1 MPLDETL
8 PPDDAAPE
16 DAAPDNAPTERASA
30 GIQSAEIALTVLSAM
45 AHTGGA
51 HAVSELGRQLGMPRA
66 KVHRYLVSLERMG
79 FVEQDPA
86 SARYRLGTQALQ
98 VGLSALSDVDFVRE
112 GSNLLPKLA
121 ERLNESV
128 FLSIWTER
136 GPVIVRWEDSGRPV
150 AVNVRVGSVMPLL
163 NSATGQAC
171 AAWMPEIQ
179 LVPLIDRELRGPGAS
194 QAARAGL
201 TDWLNC
207 RARWQTVRQ
216 EGVARIGGTLVHGID
231 SVAVPVL
238 DSQGKVVGA
247 ITALG
252 LSSVFDSSLEGP
264 AARLLREAGRTLSLR
279 LGYHGQ
285 ALTAGT
291 AQPKR
296 GRRPKTAPESA

>member
-1 MPLDETL
+1 MLPEDTLPIGESPDALPAEPLDENS
-8 PPDDAAPE
+8 APE
-16 DAAPDNAPTERASA
+16 RTSA
-30 GIQSAEIALTVLSAM
+30 GIQSAEIALTVLSEM
-45 AHTGGA
+45 ARTGGA

-86 SARYRLGTQALQ
+86 SARYRLGSQALQ

-112 GSNLLPKLA
+112 GSNMLPKLA

-136 GPVIVRWEDSGRPV
+136 GPVIVRWEDGGRPV
-150 AVNVRVGSVMPLL
+150 TVNVRVGSPMPLL

-179 LVPLIDRELRGPGAS
+179 IVSLIDRELRGPGAGK
-194 QAARAGL
+194 AGL

-207 RARWQTVRQ
+207 RARWQTVRH
-216 EGVARIGGTLVHGID
+216 EGVARIAGTLINGID

-238 DSQGKVVGA
+238 DAQGKLAGA

-252 LSSVFDSSLEGP
+252 LSSVFDATLEGP
-264 AARLLREAGRTLSLR
+264 ASRLLREAGRALSLR

-285 ALTAGT
+285 AMTAGA

-296 GRRPKTAPESA
+296 GRRAKAAPESA

>member
-1 MPLDETL
+1 MPIDDLL
-8 PPDDAAPE
+8 PPHEPPVE
-16 DAAPDNAPTERASA
+16 DAPAERTSA

-45 AHTGGA
+45 ARTGGA

-112 GSNLLPKLA
+112 GTNMLPKLA

-128 FLSIWTER
+128 FLSVWSNR
-136 GPVIVRWEDSGRPV
+136 GPVIVRWEDGGRPV

-179 LVPLIDRELRGPGAS
+179 IVPLIDRELRGPGAGK
-194 QAARAGL
+194 AGL

-207 RARWQTVRQ
+207 RARWQIVRH
-216 EGVARIGGTLVHGID
+216 EGVARIEGSLVHGID

-238 DSQGKVVGA
+238 DAQGKLAGA

-252 LSSVFDSSLEGP
+252 LSNAFDSSLEGP
-264 AARLLREAGRTLSLR
+264 VSQTLREAGRSLSLR

-285 ALTAGT
+285 ALTAG
-291 AQPKR
+291 AAPIKR
-296 GRRPKTAPESA
+296 GRRPKAAPESA

>member
-1 MPLDETL
+1 MPIDDPL
-8 PPDDAAPE
+8 PPDTSPDELPAE
-16 DAAPDNAPTERASA
+16 DATPERTSA
-30 GIQSAEIALTVLSAM
+30 GIQSAEIALSVLSAM
-45 AHTGGA
+45 AHAGGA

-86 SARYRLGTQALQ
+86 SARYRLGAQALQ

-128 FLSIWTER
+128 FLSIWTTR

-171 AAWMPEIQ
+171 AAWVPEIQ
-179 LVPLIDRELRGPGAS
+179 IVSLIDRELRGPGAGK
-194 QAARAGL
+194 AGL

-207 RARWQTVRQ
+207 RARWQAVRQ

-238 DSQGKVVGA
+238 DSQGKLAGA

-264 AARLLREAGRTLSLR
+264 ASRLLREAGRTLSLR

-285 ALTAGT
+285 ALTAG
-291 AQPKR
+291 AAAPKR
-296 GRRPKTAPESA
+296 GRRPRTAPESA

>member
-1 MPLDETL
+1 MLPADDLPDLPDDL
-8 PPDDAAPE
+8 PPDDAPA
-16 DAAPDNAPTERASA
+16 ERASA
-30 GIQSAEIALTVLSAM
+30 GIQSAEIALTVLLEM
-45 AHTGGA
+45 ARTGGA

-86 SARYRLGTQALQ
+86 SARYRLGAQALQ

-112 GSNLLPKLA
+112 GSNMLPKLA

-128 FLSIWTER
+128 FLSIWTQR
-136 GPVIVRWEDSGRPV
+136 GPVIVRWEDGGRPV
-150 AVNVRVGSVMPLL
+150 TVNVRVGSAMPLL

-179 LVPLIDRELRGPGAS
+179 IVSLIDRELRGPGAGK
-194 QAARAGL
+194 AGL

-207 RARWQTVRQ
+207 RARWQTVRH
-216 EGVARIGGTLVHGID
+216 EGVARIAGTLINGID

-238 DSQGKVVGA
+238 DAQGKLAGA

-252 LSSVFDSSLEGP
+252 LSSVFDATLEGP
-264 AARLLREAGRTLSLR
+264 ASRLLREAGRALSLR

-296 GRRPKTAPESA
+296 GRRAKAAPESA

>member
-1 MPLDETL
+1 MGESPDELPAEPLDE
-8 PPDDAAPE
+8 
-16 DAAPDNAPTERASA
+16 NAPPERTSA
-30 GIQSAEIALTVLSAM
+30 GIQSAEIALTVLSEM
-45 AHTGGA
+45 ARTGGA

-86 SARYRLGTQALQ
+86 SARYRLGAQALQ

-112 GSNLLPKLA
+112 GSNMLPKLA

-136 GPVIVRWEDSGRPV
+136 GPVIVRWEDGGRPV
-150 AVNVRVGSVMPLL
+150 TVNVRVGSAMPLL

-179 LVPLIDRELRGPGAS
+179 IVSLIDRELRGPGAGK
-194 QAARAGL
+194 AGL

-207 RARWQTVRQ
+207 RARWQTVRH
-216 EGVARIGGTLVHGID
+216 EGVARIAGTLINGID

-238 DSQGKVVGA
+238 DAQGKLAGA

-252 LSSVFDSSLEGP
+252 LSSVFDATLEGP
-264 AARLLREAGRTLSLR
+264 ASRLLREAGRALSLR

-285 ALTAGT
+285 AMTAGA

-296 GRRPKTAPESA
+296 GRRAKAAPESA

>member
-1 MPLDETL
+1 MLPEDTLPIGESPDELPAEPLDE
-8 PPDDAAPE
+8 
-16 DAAPDNAPTERASA
+16 NAPPERTSA
-30 GIQSAEIALTVLSAM
+30 GIQSAEIALTVLSEM
-45 AHTGGA
+45 ARTGGA

-86 SARYRLGTQALQ
+86 SARYRLGAQALQ

-112 GSNLLPKLA
+112 GSNMLPKLA

-136 GPVIVRWEDSGRPV
+136 GPVIVRWEDGGRPV
-150 AVNVRVGSVMPLL
+150 TVNVRVGSAMPLL

-179 LVPLIDRELRGPGAS
+179 TVSLIDRELRGPGAGK
-194 QAARAGL
+194 AGL

-207 RARWQTVRQ
+207 RARWQTVRH
-216 EGVARIGGTLVHGID
+216 EGVARIAGTLINGID

-238 DSQGKVVGA
+238 DAQGKLAGA

-252 LSSVFDSSLEGP
+252 LSSVFDATLEGP
-264 AARLLREAGRTLSLR
+264 ASRLLREAGRALSLR

-285 ALTAGT
+285 AMTAGA

-296 GRRPKTAPESA
+296 GRRAKAAPESA

>member
-1 MPLDETL
+1 MPLDDDL
-8 PPDDAAPE
+8 PADA
-16 DAAPDNAPTERASA
+16 AAPDSAPAERAGT

-45 AHTGGA
+45 ARTGGA

-98 VGLSALSDVDFVRE
+98 VGLSALTDVDFVRE
-112 GSNLLPKLA
+112 GSLMLPKLA

-128 FLSIWTER
+128 FLSVWSER
-136 GPVIVRWEDSGRPV
+136 GPVIVRWEDGDKPV
-150 AVNVRVGSVMPLL
+150 TINVRVGSVMPLL

-171 AAWMPEIQ
+171 AAWMPETQIA
-179 LVPLIDRELRGPGAS
+179 PLIDRELHGPGA
-194 QAARAGL
+194 ARVGL

-207 RARWQTVRQ
+207 RARWQAVRH
-216 EGVARIGGTLVHGID
+216 EGVARITGTLVHGIN

-238 DSQGKVVGA
+238 DAQGRLAGA

-252 LSSVFDSSLEGP
+252 LSSVFDADEGGAP
-264 AARLLREAGRTLSLR
+264 ARLLREAGRALS
-279 LGYHGQ
+279 
-285 ALTAGT
+285 
-291 AQPKR
+291 
-296 GRRPKTAPESA
+296 

>member
-1 MPLDETL
+1 MPIDDSL
-8 PPDDAAPE
+8 PPDEPPVE
-16 DAAPDNAPTERASA
+16 DAAPERASA

-45 AHTGGA
+45 ARTGGA

-79 FVEQDPA
+79 FVEQDSA

-128 FLSIWTER
+128 FLSVWTNR
-136 GPVIVRWEDSGRPV
+136 GPVIVRWEDGGRPV
-150 AVNVRVGSVMPLL
+150 TVNVRVGSVMPLL

-179 LVPLIDRELRGPGAS
+179 IVPLIDRELRGPGAGK
-194 QAARAGL
+194 AGL

-207 RARWQTVRQ
+207 RARWQTVRH
-216 EGVARIGGTLVHGID
+216 EGVARIAGTLVHGID

-238 DSQGKVVGA
+238 DSQGKLAGT

-252 LSSVFDSSLEGP
+252 LSSVFDSSLEGAP
-264 AARLLREAGRTLSLR
+264 SRLLREAGRALSLR

-285 ALTAGT
+285 ALTAGS
-291 AQPKR
+291 APAKR
-296 GRRPKTAPESA
+296 GRRAKAAPEST

>member
-1 MPLDETL
+1 MPLDDL
-8 PPDDAAPE
+8 PPPDNLPAE
-16 DAAPDNAPTERASA
+16 DATPERTSA

-45 AHTGGA
+45 ARTGGA

-112 GSNLLPKLA
+112 GSNMLPKLA

-128 FLSIWTER
+128 FLSVWSNR
-136 GPVIVRWEDSGRPV
+136 GPVIVRWEDGGRPV

-179 LVPLIDRELRGPGAS
+179 LVPLIDREMRGPGAGK
-194 QAARAGL
+194 AGL

-207 RARWQTVRQ
+207 RARWQIVRH
-216 EGVARIGGTLVHGID
+216 EGVARITGTLVHGID

-238 DSQGKVVGA
+238 DAQGTLVGA

-252 LSSVFDSSLEGP
+252 LSNAFDSSLEGP
-264 AARLLREAGRTLSLR
+264 VSQLLREAGRALSLR

-285 ALTAGT
+285 ALTARAT
-291 AQPKR
+291 APKR
-296 GRRPKTAPESA
+296 GRRTKAAPDAG

>member
-1 MPLDETL
+1 MPLDDDL
-8 PPDDAAPE
+8 PPDDAPGSAP
-16 DAAPDNAPTERASA
+16 AERAST

-45 AHTGGA
+45 ARTGGA
-51 HAVSELGRQLGMPRA
+51 HAVSELGRLLGMPRA

-98 VGLSALSDVDFVRE
+98 VGLSALTDVDFVRE
-112 GSNLLPKLA
+112 GSTMLPKLA
-121 ERLNESV
+121 EHLNESV
-128 FLSIWTER
+128 FLSVWSDR
-136 GPVIVRWEDSGRPV
+136 GPVIVRWEDGGKRV
-150 AVNVRVGSVMPLL
+150 TINVRVGSVMPLL

-179 LVPLIDRELRGPGAS
+179 IAPLIDRELRGPGA
-194 QAARAGL
+194 ARIGL

-207 RARWQTVRQ
+207 RARWQAVRH
-216 EGVARIGGTLVHGID
+216 EGVARITGTLVHGID

-238 DSQGKVVGA
+238 DAQGKLAGA

-252 LSSVFDSSLEGP
+252 LSSAFDAGEDGTP
-264 AARLLREAGRTLSLR
+264 ARLLREAGRALSLR

-291 AQPKR
+291 AGTAAPAKR
-296 GRRPKTAPESA
+296 GRRPKHAPRSA

>member
-1 MPLDETL
+1 MLPEDTLPIGESPDELPAEPLDE
-8 PPDDAAPE
+8 
-16 DAAPDNAPTERASA
+16 NAPPERTSA
-30 GIQSAEIALTVLSAM
+30 GIQSAEIALTVLSEM
-45 AHTGGA
+45 ARTGGA

-86 SARYRLGTQALQ
+86 SARYRLGAQALQ

-112 GSNLLPKLA
+112 GSNMLPKLA

-136 GPVIVRWEDSGRPV
+136 GPVIVRWEDGGRPV
-150 AVNVRVGSVMPLL
+150 TVNVRVGSAMPLL

-179 LVPLIDRELRGPGAS
+179 IVSLIDRELRGPGAGK
-194 QAARAGL
+194 AGL

-207 RARWQTVRQ
+207 RARWQTVRH
-216 EGVARIGGTLVHGID
+216 EGVARIAGTLINGID

-238 DSQGKVVGA
+238 DAQGKLAGA

-252 LSSVFDSSLEGP
+252 LSSVFDATLEGP
-264 AARLLREAGRTLSLR
+264 ASRNSREAGRALSLR

-285 ALTAGT
+285 AMTAGA

-296 GRRPKTAPESA
+296 GRRAKAAPESA

>member
-1 MPLDETL
+1 MPIDDSL
-8 PPDDAAPE
+8 PPDEPPVEVAAP
-16 DAAPDNAPTERASA
+16 ERASA

-45 AHTGGA
+45 ARTGGA

-79 FVEQDPA
+79 FVEQDSA

-128 FLSIWTER
+128 FLSVWTNR
-136 GPVIVRWEDSGRPV
+136 GPVIVRWEDGGRPV
-150 AVNVRVGSVMPLL
+150 TVNVRVGSVMPLL

-179 LVPLIDRELRGPGAS
+179 IVPLIDRELRGPGAGK
-194 QAARAGL
+194 AGL

-207 RARWQTVRQ
+207 RARWQTVRH
-216 EGVARIGGTLVHGID
+216 EGVARIAGTLVHGID

-238 DSQGKVVGA
+238 DSQGKLAGA

-252 LSSVFDSSLEGP
+252 LSSVFDSSLEGAP
-264 AARLLREAGRTLSLR
+264 SRLLREAGRALSLR

-285 ALTAGT
+285 ALTAGC
-291 AQPKR
+291 APAKR
-296 GRRPKTAPESA
+296 GRRAKAAPESA

>member
-1 MPLDETL
+1 MLPEDTL
-8 PPDDAAPE
+8 PIGDAADEPLAEDTPPE
-16 DAAPDNAPTERASA
+16 RTSA
-30 GIQSAEIALTVLSAM
+30 GIQSAEIALTVLSEM
-45 AHTGGA
+45 ARTGGA

-86 SARYRLGTQALQ
+86 SARYRLGSQALQ

-112 GSNLLPKLA
+112 GSNMLPKLA

-128 FLSIWTER
+128 FLSVWTDR
-136 GPVIVRWEDSGRPV
+136 GPVIVRWEDGGRPV
-150 AVNVRVGSVMPLL
+150 TVNVRVGSAMPLL

-179 LVPLIDRELRGPGAS
+179 IVSLIDRELRGPGAGK
-194 QAARAGL
+194 AGL

-207 RARWQTVRQ
+207 RARWQTVRH
-216 EGVARIGGTLVHGID
+216 EGVARIAGTLINGID

-238 DSQGKVVGA
+238 DAQGKLAGA

-252 LSSVFDSSLEGP
+252 LSSVFDATLEGP
-264 AARLLREAGRTLSLR
+264 ASRLLREAGRALSLR

-285 ALTAGT
+285 AMTAGA
-291 AQPKR
+291 AQPRR
-296 GRRPKTAPESA
+296 GRRAKAAPESA

>member
-1 MPLDETL
+1 
-8 PPDDAAPE
+8 
-16 DAAPDNAPTERASA
+16 
-30 GIQSAEIALTVLSAM
+30 
-45 AHTGGA
+45 
-51 HAVSELGRQLGMPRA
+51 MPRA

-86 SARYRLGTQALQ
+86 SARYRLGSQALQ

-112 GSNLLPKLA
+112 GSNMLPKLA

-128 FLSIWTER
+128 FLSVWTDR
-136 GPVIVRWEDSGRPV
+136 GPVIVRWEDGGRPV
-150 AVNVRVGSVMPLL
+150 TVNVRVGSAMPLL

-179 LVPLIDRELRGPGAS
+179 IVSLIDRELRGPGAGK
-194 QAARAGL
+194 AGL

-207 RARWQTVRQ
+207 RARWQTVRH
-216 EGVARIGGTLVHGID
+216 EGVARIAGTIINGID

-238 DSQGKVVGA
+238 DAQGKLEGA

-252 LSSVFDSSLEGP
+252 LSSVFDATLEGP
-264 AARLLREAGRTLSLR
+264 ASRLLREAGRALSLR

-285 ALTAGT
+285 AMTAGA
-291 AQPKR
+291 AQPRR
-296 GRRPKTAPESA
+296 GRRAKVAPESA

>member
-1 MPLDETL
+1 MLPEDALPVGESPDEPPAEPLD
-8 PPDDAAPE
+8 DNAAPE
-16 DAAPDNAPTERASA
+16 RTSA
-30 GIQSAEIALTVLSAM
+30 GIQSAEIALTVLAEM
-45 AHTGGA
+45 ARTGGA

-66 KVHRYLVSLERMG
+66 KVHRYLVSLERTG

-86 SARYRLGTQALQ
+86 SARYRLGAQALQ

-112 GSNLLPKLA
+112 GSNMLPKLA

-128 FLSIWTER
+128 FLSIWTAR
-136 GPVIVRWEDSGRPV
+136 GPVIVRWEDGGRPV
-150 AVNVRVGSVMPLL
+150 TVNVRVGSAMPLL

-179 LVPLIDRELRGPGAS
+179 IVSLIDRELRGPGAGK
-194 QAARAGL
+194 AGL

-207 RARWQTVRQ
+207 RARWQTVRH
-216 EGVARIGGTLVHGID
+216 EGVARIAGTLINGID

-238 DSQGKVVGA
+238 DAQGKLAGA

-252 LSSVFDSSLEGP
+252 LSSVFDATLEGP
-264 AARLLREAGRTLSLR
+264 ASRLLREAGRALSLR

-296 GRRPKTAPESA
+296 GRRAKAAPESA

>member
-1 MPLDETL
+1 MPPEDTL
-8 PPDDAAPE
+8 PTDDLAAEAAAPE
-16 DAAPDNAPTERASA
+16 RTSA
-30 GIQSAEIALTVLSAM
+30 GIQSAEIALTVLSTM
-45 AHTGGA
+45 AHLGGA

-86 SARYRLGTQALQ
+86 SARYRLGTQALH

-112 GSNLLPKLA
+112 GSNLLSKLA

-128 FLSIWTER
+128 FLSVWSER
-136 GPVIVRWEDSGRPV
+136 GPVIVRWEDGGRPV

-179 LVPLIDRELRGPGAS
+179 IVPLIDRELRGPGAGK
-194 QAARAGL
+194 AGL

-207 RARWQTVRQ
+207 RARWQTVRHD
-216 EGVARIGGTLVHGID
+216 GVARIAGTLMHGID

-238 DSQGKVVGA
+238 DAQGKLVGA

-252 LSSVFDSSLEGP
+252 LSSVFDSSLEGAP
-264 AARLLREAGRTLSLR
+264 SRLLREAGQALSLR

-285 ALTAGT
+285 ALATGAPR
-291 AQPKR
+291 PKR
-296 GRRPKTAPESA
+296 GRRPKSAPESA

>member
-1 MPLDETL
+1 MATDDLLLPDE
-8 PPDDAAPE
+8 PPVE
-16 DAAPDNAPTERASA
+16 DAPAERTSA

-45 AHTGGA
+45 ARTGGA

-79 FVEQDPA
+79 FVEQEPA

-112 GSNLLPKLA
+112 GTNMLPKLA

-128 FLSIWTER
+128 FLSVWSNR
-136 GPVIVRWEDSGRPV
+136 GPVIVRWEDGGRPV

-179 LVPLIDRELRGPGAS
+179 IVPLIDRELRGPGAGK
-194 QAARAGL
+194 AGL

-207 RARWQTVRQ
+207 RARWQIVRH
-216 EGVARIGGTLVHGID
+216 EGVARIEGSLVHGID

-238 DSQGKVVGA
+238 DAQGKLVGA

-252 LSSVFDSSLEGP
+252 LSSAFDSSLEGP
-264 AARLLREAGRTLSLR
+264 VSQTLREAGRSLSLR

-285 ALTAGT
+285 ALTAG
-291 AQPKR
+291 AAPIKR
-296 GRRPKTAPESA
+296 GRRPKAAPESM

>member
-1 MPLDETL
+1 MLPEDTLPIGESPDELPAEPLDEHA
-8 PPDDAAPE
+8 PP
-16 DAAPDNAPTERASA
+16 ERTSA
-30 GIQSAEIALTVLSAM
+30 GIQSAEIALTVLSEM
-45 AHTGGA
+45 ARTGGA

-86 SARYRLGTQALQ
+86 SARYRLGAQALQ

-112 GSNLLPKLA
+112 GSNMLPKLA

-136 GPVIVRWEDSGRPV
+136 GPVIVRWEDGGRPV
-150 AVNVRVGSVMPLL
+150 TVNVRVGSAMPLL

-179 LVPLIDRELRGPGAS
+179 IVSLIDRELRGPGAGK
-194 QAARAGL
+194 AGL

-207 RARWQTVRQ
+207 RARWQTVRH
-216 EGVARIGGTLVHGID
+216 EGVARIAGTLINGID

-238 DSQGKVVGA
+238 DAQGKLAGA

-252 LSSVFDSSLEGP
+252 LSSVFDASLEGP
-264 AARLLREAGRTLSLR
+264 ASRLLREAGRALSLR
-279 LGYHGQ
+279 LGYHCQ
-285 ALTAGT
+285 AMTAGA

-296 GRRPKTAPESA
+296 GRRAKAAPESA

>member
-1 MPLDETL
+1 MLPEDTL
-8 PPDDAAPE
+8 PIGDAADEPLAEDTPPE
-16 DAAPDNAPTERASA
+16 RTSA
-30 GIQSAEIALTVLSAM
+30 GIQSAEIALTVLSEM
-45 AHTGGA
+45 ARTGGA

-86 SARYRLGTQALQ
+86 SARYRLGSQALQ

-112 GSNLLPKLA
+112 GSNMLPKLA

-128 FLSIWTER
+128 FLSVWTDR
-136 GPVIVRWEDSGRPV
+136 GPVIVRWEDGGRPV
-150 AVNVRVGSVMPLL
+150 TVNVRVGSAMPLL

-179 LVPLIDRELRGPGAS
+179 IVSLIDRELRGPGAGK
-194 QAARAGL
+194 AGL

-207 RARWQTVRQ
+207 RARWQTVRH
-216 EGVARIGGTLVHGID
+216 EGVARIAGTLINGID

-238 DSQGKVVGA
+238 DAQGKLAGA

-252 LSSVFDSSLEGP
+252 LSSVFDATLEGP
-264 AARLLREAGRTLSLR
+264 ASRLLREAGRALSLR

-285 ALTAGT
+285 AMTAGA
-291 AQPKR
+291 AQPRR
-296 GRRPKTAPESA
+296 GRRAKVAPESA

>member
-1 MPLDETL
+1 MPIDNLL
-8 PPDDAAPE
+8 PPDEPPAE
-16 DAAPDNAPTERASA
+16 DTPAERTSA

-45 AHTGGA
+45 ARTGGA

-112 GSNLLPKLA
+112 GTNMLPKLA

-128 FLSIWTER
+128 FLSVWSNR
-136 GPVIVRWEDSGRPV
+136 GPVIVRWEDGGRPV

-163 NSATGQAC
+163 NSATGHAC

-179 LVPLIDRELRGPGAS
+179 IVPLIDRELRGPGAGK
-194 QAARAGL
+194 AGL

-207 RARWQTVRQ
+207 RARWQIVRH
-216 EGVARIGGTLVHGID
+216 EGVARITGSLVHGID

-238 DSQGKVVGA
+238 DAQGKLAGA

-252 LSSVFDSSLEGP
+252 LSSAFDSSLEG
-264 AARLLREAGRTLSLR
+264 LVSQTLREAGRSLSLR

-285 ALTAGT
+285 ALTAG
-291 AQPKR
+291 AAPIKR
-296 GRRPKTAPESA
+296 GRRPKAASESA

>member
-1 MPLDETL
+1 MLPEAPTPPSML
-8 PPDDAAPE
+8 PPEDLAP
-16 DAAPDNAPTERASA
+16 ERASA
-30 GIQSAEIALTVLSAM
+30 GIQSAETALTVLSAM
-45 AHTGGA
+45 ARTGGA

-112 GSNLLPKLA
+112 GSNMLPKLA

-128 FLSIWTER
+128 FLSVWSDR
-136 GPVIVRWEDSGRPV
+136 GPVIVRWEDGGRPV

-179 LVPLIDRELRGPGAS
+179 IVPLVDRELRGPGAGK
-194 QAARAGL
+194 AGL

-207 RARWQTVRQ
+207 RARWQIVRH
-216 EGVARIGGTLVHGID
+216 EGVARITGSLVHGID

-238 DSQGKVVGA
+238 DAQGKLVGA

-264 AARLLREAGRTLSLR
+264 VSQLLREAGRALSLR

-285 ALTAGT
+285 ALTGGT
-291 AQPKR
+291 APAKR
-296 GRRPKTAPESA
+296 GRRPKADPESA